1 MVPHGASKQNRKAM
15 KAKNSFN
22 MSIAAIKED
31 GAIESRPSHT
41 YHGDVS
47 HTLEGV
53 VAVVIDEEGDAYP
66 AETLK
71 TPQERRLYLML
82 CASLGV
88 RSLHQR
94 RAYDFIPEGPM

>member
-1 MVPHGASKQNRKAM
+1 M

-22 MSIAAIKED
+22 GSIAAIKED

-82 CASLGV
+82 WASLGV